1 MEDEIRRML
10 IDSGVSENI
19 IDSSSYDDEID
30 SIIIANLIISIEDTY
45 GIEIDGEDIIPENF
59 VDLTSI
65 CNMVKRYLGAK

>member
-1 MEDEIRRML
+1 ML